1 MRGRSTILTA
11 LVLAAGVA
19 CAQDAGQEPQPV
31 NAASPIADEVAA
43 LVDLLDASDWRDR
56 NRAEEDLRSL
66 GPDAMATLEARLRAG
81 GLTPEQRTR
90 IMVILKDLFLNS
102 PRAAIGITFNTGAAR
117 RGPMVTRTEPGFQC
131 HGVLRPG
138 DIITAIGEHR
148 FDTASMVDETEQLR
162 AAILSHMPGD
172 WVDVT
177 VLRDGVPLTLQI
189 QLGRFGDLRG
199 SQQPAPLHVLSAWS
213 VRFRRLMGEQE
224 ASHPPLDCGLTLT
237 AWREM
242 SSASSP
248 DPDAL
253 AGSEMHING
262 VVAGGQPSG
271 RVPDRLVGIRPGSLD
286 ANSRDDAS
294 RAADISRLQ
303 GEIQRFERLLSAYER
318 EQANQVD
325 RAMDESLPQA
335 ERAEAARLAAEYER
349 AAREFREAIRE
360 RRLHLDLL
368 LRRE

>member
-1 MRGRSTILTA
+1 MRGRSPILSA
-11 LVLAAGVA
+11 LVLVAGVA
-19 CAQDAGQEPQPV
+19 CAQDTGHEMRAT
-31 NAASPIADEVAA
+31 NASSPIADEVAA

-56 NRAEEDLRSL
+56 NRAEEDLRAL
-66 GPDAMATLEARLRAG
+66 GPDAMATLEGRLRAG

-90 IMVILKDLFLNS
+90 IMVILKDLFLSS

-117 RGPMVTRTEPGFQC
+117 RGPLVTRTEPGFQC

-138 DIITAIGEHR
+138 DIITAIGDHR
-148 FDTASMVDETEQLR
+148 FDVSSMVDETEHLR

-172 WVDVT
+172 WIDVT
-177 VLRDGVPLTLQI
+177 VLRDGTPLTLQI

-213 VRFRRLMGEQE
+213 VRFRRLTGEQE
-224 ASHPPLDCGLTLT
+224 ASRPPLDCGLAPT
-237 AWREM
+237 AWRET
-242 SSASSP
+242 ASFP
-248 DPDAL
+248 GPDADAL
-253 AGSEMHING
+253 VDGAMNTSG

-294 RAADISRLQ
+294 RVANISRLQ

-318 EQANQVD
+318 EQANQVA
-325 RAMDESLPQA
+325 RSTDESLTPA
-335 ERAEAARLAAEYER
+335 ERAEAARLAVEYER
-349 AAREFREAIRE
+349 AAREFREAIRD
-360 RRLHLDLL
+360 RRLRLDLL